1 MWDDEKP
8 ILIVDDEQDMCWAL
22 EQVLRA
28 GGFTTRKALSGQE
41 ALRLIGANAFRGVL
55 LDAKLPDMEGLELA
69 GKIREFGLHIPVVMV
84 SGYFYRD
91 DVAVQ
96 EALAEGLISAF
107 IAKPFCR
114 DEILKTMGAAGF
126 HKEGNRGNTSMESVP

>member
-1 MWDDEKP
+1 MRGEEQP

-28 GGFTTRKALSGQE
+28 GGFTVRKALSGQE
-41 ALRLIGANAFRGVL
+41 ALRVIEEHTFRGVL

-69 GKIREFGLHIPVVMV
+69 RRIRETNSTSHVVMV

-114 DEILKTMGAAGF
+114 DEILRTMQATSF
-126 HKEGNRGNTSMESVP
+126 REEGN